1 MLMAVASQY
10 EACRQDFPMGKAVRT
25 RSGGTTTRWAKVVFG
40 GAAFRATWRF
50 VHQRLFKLVSM
61 GRGSRRP
68 LRCAFSVRAATTAA
82 PTEIAVGSPC
92 IRFSGH
98 VGRLG

>member
-1 MLMAVASQY
+1 MLEMMAVATQY
-10 EACRQDFPMGKAVRT
+10 EACRQYLPMGKAVDT

-50 VHQRLFKLVSM
+50 VHQRLFELVST
-61 GRGSRRP
+61 GLGGRRP

-82 PTEIAVGSPC
+82 PTQIAVSSPY
-92 IRFSGH
+92 IRSAGN
-98 VGRLG
+98 VG